1 MMMVDDW
8 GSYDAS
14 WRIRDLGRT
23 PDIATPNID
32 ALSSTGIRFANCV
45 SVVICIC
52 FYLSCIW
59 TNRSPNTSIGGSDA
73 DAPPPRRT
81 RGAAGAG

>member
-1 MMMVDDW
+1 METGENLALRTNPPSRAPDPTATIQRATQPQIFMMLVDDW

-52 FYLSCIW
+52 F
-59 TNRSPNTSIGGSDA
+59 
-73 DAPPPRRT
+73 
-81 RGAAGAG
+81 